1 MALNAVEETAEQV
14 PVDQFEAL
22 EEKVYRTIEMY
33 KSARQAQA
41 AAERDAQKVRQQLV
55 ERDQQLDT
63 LKREA
68 VQLRKER
75 EEIRARVEKM
85 LAQIESIAEEQ
96 AS

>member
-75 EEIRARVEKM
+75 EEMRRRVEKM

>member
-1 MALNAVEETAEQV
+1 MALNAVEETAERV

-75 EEIRARVEKM
+75 EEIRSRVEKI